1 MFPVMPLL
9 VMAAG
14 VGFNRLLPLEDHC
27 IPFSETSSFDRDL
40 YDASR
45 SRSCGA
51 SGYSSVSSSVSTT
64 HADDVKVATAD
75 ATATSSSS
83 TTGENEHVANK
94 GVKKRNTVS
103 PSTDDVSDSRQ
114 SSSSDLSHSGSR
126 HIRKRGVAEHVVLR

>member
-27 IPFSETSSFDRDL
+27 ITFSETSSFDRDL

-51 SGYSSVSSSVSTT
+51 SGYSTVSSSVSTT
-64 HADDVKVATAD
+64 HTDDVKVATV
-75 ATATSSSS
+75 TSSSS
-83 TTGENEHVANK
+83 TTGDNEHVANK

-114 SSSSDLSHSGSR
+114 SSSSDRSHSDSR
-126 HIRKRGVAEHVVLR
+126 HIKKRGVTEHVVFR

>member
-1 MFPVMPLL
+1 MPLL

-27 IPFSETSSFDRDL
+27 IPISETSSFDRDL

-45 SRSCGA
+45 SRSCGS

-64 HADDVKVATAD
+64 HNDDVKVSTAD
-75 ATATSSSS
+75 DTATSSSS
-83 TTGENEHVANK
+83 TTGENKHVANK

-114 SSSSDLSHSGSR
+114 SSGSDRSHSDR
-126 HIRKRGVAEHVVLR
+126 CHIRKHGAAEQVVFR